1 YQCII
6 GDPVNRRVYDIIPNR
21 NLSTLKEYFRTLP
34 REKIQMVVM
43 DMWQPYKTLAL
54 KSFDKPILVVDRFHY
69 VRHNVWALERVMK

>member
-1 YQCII
+1 M
-6 GDPVNRRVYDIIPNR
+6 
-21 NLSTLKEYFRTLP
+21 
-34 REKIQMVVM
+34 QMVVM